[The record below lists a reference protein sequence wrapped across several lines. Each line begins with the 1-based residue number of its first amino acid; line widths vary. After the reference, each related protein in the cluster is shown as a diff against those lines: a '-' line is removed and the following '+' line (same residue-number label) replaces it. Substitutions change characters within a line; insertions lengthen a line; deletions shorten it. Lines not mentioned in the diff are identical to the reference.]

1 MKVSSAWTLSF
12 LLLRAARA
20 DSILGIPTLPFEQT
34 TPSGSFN
41 LLQVQQIVVDA
52 DYAGNVDSDGETLI
66 PPSLWEFASTFAD
79 DLQSAIGASVDA
91 INGTEA
97 PEGSLFLTLVLP
109 ETKFLDAAGKPTS
122 ESYVLNVTDAGLSI
136 EGASP
141 LGVWWGTRS
150 ILQQLILGNGSIPLG
165 SSYDSPGWGVRGA
178 MLDVGRHF
186 YPPEFLVEMCSFLSF
201 FKQNTFHVHLSDNLY
216 NSPDYTLE
224 RSEELYAAFR
234 PNSPAA
240 AVAGL
245 NKRANESYYES
256 DLDYIQRSCAMR
268 GVTFLP
274 EIEAPGHAL
283 VITQWKPSL
292 ALDSDTSL
300 LNITVPETIPT
311 MESIWDTFLPWF
323 HSKTVH
329 IGADEYTGPE
339 VDYTN
344 FVNALSNYIAASSQ
358 KDVRIWGTFTP
369 NKTEGAENVNQ
380 NVSIQHWEFFEDN
393 PYYDYIMNNYSVLN
407 SDDAFYVVNKY
418 SGSYPQSINISRIFN
433 GNPSGGPYAP
443 NIFDTKNATN
453 NPPKSEP
460 LVLGHIAALWNDYGP
475 NASTYLEVY
484 YAWRD
489 GLPGLADKQWG
500 GNLSESD
507 YLVALPL
514 LLSAGIP
521 GQNLDRRIQSA
532 SSTILQYNFSQP
544 LQNSSVP
551 DLSGN
556 DYTGTLNTTCAAP
569 TDGALHLSSS
579 CSLTTPLTSKG
590 RDYTLSLTINP
601 TTSIPA
607 PFITGRDS
615 ILHLGYEAST
625 NVTLET
631 AGNLFPLNYS
641 VPTGQWTALK
651 LVGRGNQTFLQA
663 DGGEDM
669 EFRTKIGVNGESFVW
684 AEMGIEAPLQ
694 VFGGGWEGQ
703 IRDVELVDGA

>member
-1 MKVSSAWTLSF
+1 MKLSIAWGLS
-12 LLLRAARA
+12 LLLFRVV
-20 DSILGIPTLPFEQT
+20 DTSSLLGIPTLPFEET
-34 TPSGSFN
+34 TPSSSFS
-41 LLQVQQIVVDA
+41 LLDVQEIIVDA
-52 DYAGNVDSDGETLI
+52 GYAGDVDSEGETLI

-79 DLQSAIGASVDA
+79 DLQSASGSSVRV

-97 PEGSLFLTLVLP
+97 SQSSVFLTLAP
-109 ETKFLDAAGKPTS
+109 STTKFVDAAGRPTS
-122 ESYVLNVTDAGLSI
+122 EGYTLNVTDAGLLV

-165 SSYDSPGWGVRGA
+165 SGYDSPGWGIRGA

-186 YPPEFLVEMCSFLSF
+186 YPPDFLVEMCSFLSY
-201 FKQNTFHVHLSDNLY
+201 FKQNTFHVHMSDNLY
-216 NSPDYTLE
+216 NNPDYTPE
-224 RSEELYAAFR
+224 RQEELYAAFR

-256 DLDYIQRSCAMR
+256 DLDYIQESCAMR

-283 VITQWKPSL
+283 VITQWKPEL
-292 ALDSDTSL
+292 ALDSDASL

-344 FVNALSNYIAASSQ
+344 FVNALSSYIASSSQ
-358 KDVRIWGTFTP
+358 KAIRIWGTFTP
-369 NKTEGAENVNQ
+369 NKTEGAVNVNQ

-393 PYYDYIMNNYSVLN
+393 PYYDYIKNNYSVLN
-407 SDDAFYVVNKY
+407 SDDAFYIVNKY

-433 GNPSGGPYAP
+433 GNPLGGSYAP
-443 NIFDTKNATN
+443 NIFDTNNATN
-453 NPPKSEP
+453 NPSRSEP
-460 LVLGHIAALWNDYGP
+460 LVLGHIAAQWNDYGP
-475 NASTYLEVY
+475 NTSTYLEAY
-484 YAWRD
+484 YSWRD

-500 GNLSESD
+500 GNLTESE
-507 YLVALPL
+507 YLPALAL
-514 LLSAGIP
+514 LQSFGIP
-521 GQNLDRRIQSA
+521 GENLDRQIQSK

-544 LQNSSVP
+544 TQESSVP

-556 DYTGTLNTTCAAP
+556 NYTGSLNTSCAAP
-569 TDGALHLSSS
+569 SNGTLQLSSS

-590 RDYTLSLTINP
+590 RNYTLSLTINP
-601 TTSIPA
+601 TTSVPA

-615 ILHLGYEAST
+615 ILYLGYEDST
-625 NVTLET
+625 NVTFET
-631 AGNLFPLNYS
+631 AGNLFPLNYTVS
-641 VPTGQWTALK
+641 VGEWTTLK
-651 LVGRGNQTFLQA
+651 LTGRGNQTFLQA
-663 DGGEDM
+663 GDGDEM
-669 EFRTKIGVNGESFVW
+669 EFKAKIGVNGESFVW
-684 AEMGIEAPLQ
+684 AEIEIEAPLQ
-694 VFGGGWEGQ
+694 MFGGGWEGSVKD
-703 IRDVELVDGA
+703 IELLNNA